1 MLVDASLEV
10 IIEVIFKVGIVI
22 VIEISKLNRFVGQSH
37 ALRLA

>member
-22 VIEISKLNRFVGQSH
+22 VIEISKLNRFVGQPH